1 MQVLKDGQDVRGAS
15 CVVVVVVCSVVGSL
29 INYVFGTSTI
39 SFCHRVCQ
47 LLDGRCLVREVRP
60 YRMSRFQSWSGVK
73 INIGEQ
79 REFRLASCHENR
91 SRCCHLSVDV
101 CRGNVT

>member
-39 SFCHRVCQ
+39 SFCHRVRQSCWMVGASSGR
-47 LLDGRCLVREVRP
+47 LDHIGCLDFSRGR
-60 YRMSRFQSWSGVK
+60 G
-73 INIGEQ
+73 
-79 REFRLASCHENR
+79 
-91 SRCCHLSVDV
+91 
-101 CRGNVT
+101 